1 MNRSAAGFALIAALF
16 GVFAVAEER
25 PYTEG
30 SVWTLTMIRTADG
43 LSETYLESLRHSYKP
58 TLDEAQK
65 QGLVLSWKIIEVN
78 AVGPDDWNLLLLT
91 EYRNW
96 AAFDGLDD
104 KMLPILRKV
113 LSKDQE
119 TSLMTERLN
128 VRRIVGDKV
137 GQELILK

>member
-1 MNRSAAGFALIAALF
+1 MKITVAAVLVAAALWSGLAF
-16 GVFAVAEER
+16 AEER
-25 PYTEG
+25 PYSEG
-30 SVWTLTMIRTADG
+30 SVWAITMIRTADG
-43 LSETYLESLRHSYKP
+43 MSDTYLESLTHSYKP

-78 AVGPDDWNLLLLT
+78 AVGPDDWNILLLT
-91 EYRNW
+91 EYKNW

-119 TSLMTERLN
+119 KTLMTERLN